1 MKHSFGKPSARLE
14 SGVGIRRR
22 SGAAR
27 DLHWLLMQRASLIL
41 LVCFGFM
48 LALALVRAGVDV
60 AREEAAAQDSAAL
73 MARLWRLQSVPASRI
88 PAELA
93 AMQHLSDGIR
103 HFSFELDDA
112 RTGRRLVGPPP
123 DPEPPGLLRRWL
135 SALIPYHAARPRQ
148 TLTVTRSDGRSFRA
162 SLVDNPSSERA
173 EAADNIAGIC
183 LVLLAYSAILWI
195 GLSLALRTAF
205 APLRLVL
212 DTVRR
217 WQTADFAPRLPPM
230 RVAELDAIGRELNGL
245 AQALESG
252 RDEQRQLSLRIQSL
266 QEDERAS
273 LARELH
279 DEFAQSLTAMR
290 ANVAW
295 LQRRAT
301 DPELRGLAADLDARC
316 ADLQLQTRKALRQL
330 RPDGGVVGD
339 GGIQLEL
346 MLRSLVDDW
355 KKIPQAGI
363 EFDCDIDV
371 DGAAI
376 PRGLALAIYRIT
388 QEAVTNAVRHA
399 QASRI
404 GIRLLVRRPG
414 RIRWAVVDDGRGIAD
429 LDEAMRRGS
438 GLGGIRERVWSH
450 GGTMHVDGEHGVTLE
465 AAFPWPRQEAS

>member
-1 MKHSFGKPSARLE
+1 MKYLSGKPSTLLE
-14 SGVGIRRR
+14 SAVGIRRS
-22 SGAAR
+22 SGAVR
-27 DLHWLLMQRASLIL
+27 DLHWLLMRRASLIL
-41 LVCFGFM
+41 LICFSVM
-48 LALALVRAGVDV
+48 LVLALVRAGFDV
-60 AREEAAAQDSAAL
+60 AREESAAQDSAEL
-73 MARLWRLQSVPASRI
+73 ITRLSRLQSVPASRI

-93 AMQHLSDGIR
+93 AMQGLSSGIR

-123 DPEPPGLLRRWL
+123 DSAARDMLHRWL

-148 TLTVTRSDGRSFRA
+148 TLTVTRSDGTSFRA
-162 SLVDNPSSERA
+162 SLIDNPSSERA
-173 EAADNIAGIC
+173 EAEDNIAGIS
-183 LVLLAYSAILWI
+183 LILLAYSAILWI

-217 WQTADFAPRLPPM
+217 WQTADFEPRLPPM

-245 AQALESG
+245 AHALESG

-295 LQRRAT
+295 LQRCAT
-301 DPELRGLAADLDARC
+301 NPDLRSVAADLDARC
-316 ADLQLQTRKALRQL
+316 ADLQSQTRKVLRQL
-330 RPDGGVVGD
+330 RPDGGVEGA
-339 GGIQLEL
+339 GGIRLDL
-346 MLRSLVDDW
+346 LLRSLVEDW
-355 KKIPQAGI
+355 MKIPQAGI

-371 DGAAI
+371 DGTPV
-376 PRGLALAIYRIT
+376 PRGLALTIYRMT

-399 QASRI
+399 QASRV
-404 GIRLLVRRPG
+404 GIRLLARRPG
-414 RIRWAVVDDGRGIAD
+414 RIRWAVVDDGRGIVD
-429 LDEAMRRGS
+429 LDDAMRRGS

-465 AAFPWPRQEAS
+465 AAFPWPRQEAL